1 MNKLPPWIKWRQ
13 VLTALAGMIPLTMA
27 LPWAPAGAL
36 ASIAPQ
42 ATIQW
47 WLTDPAHSIWF
58 ERQAPFGAQGGA
70 DDLPTIEINQART
83 FQPMDGFGFT
93 LTDGS
98 ATHIQAM
105 GAGARHRLLRELFG
119 TGEGEIGIS
128 VLRIA
133 IGASDLSDH
142 GYTYDDMPIGQ
153 TDPELRH
160 FSLDEAHKHVIPVL
174 REVLAMYP
182 EVRILGSPWSA
193 PAWMKTNGSLIGGQL
208 RPEFR
213 DAYARYLVKYL
224 ESMRAA
230 GVPVAALTMQNEPL
244 NTSNNPS
251 MGMTAQEQAI
261 FLKDHLG
268 PALAARNL
276 DVKIIIYDHN
286 ADRIDFPL
294 DILADPE
301 ARLYADGSAFHLYA
315 GDTSALSAVHDAH
328 PDKNIYF
335 TEQWMNARGNPAE
348 DFAWHMEHLVIDG
361 TRNWCRVVLEWNLS
375 SNPSLT
381 PHTPGG
387 CATCLGGITIDGDK
401 VKRNAGYFVMAHVAH
416 LVRPGSVRLDSGALA
431 DLGHV
436 AFRRPDGQIVLIVQ
450 NRRPTPQRFRVQ
462 WGKKG
467 FAAMLEGGAV
477 ATCLFWS

>member
-1 MNKLPPWIKWRQ
+1 ML
-13 VLTALAGMIPLTMA
+13 
-27 LPWAPAGAL
+27 LPWTPAGAS
-36 ASIAPQ
+36 ASIVPQ

-47 WLTDPAHSIWF
+47 WLTDPAQATWF
-58 ERQAPFGAQGGA
+58 ERQEPFDARGGV
-70 DDLPTIEINQART
+70 DDLPTIEINEAKT
-83 FQPMDGFGFT
+83 FQTMDGFGFT

-98 ATHIQAM
+98 AMHIQAM
-105 GAGARHRLLRELFG
+105 SAGARHQLLRELFG

-153 TDPELRH
+153 TDPELGH
-160 FSLDEAHKHVIPVL
+160 FSLDEARRHVIPVL
-174 REVLAMYP
+174 REILAVHPGVM
-182 EVRILGSPWSA
+182 ILGSPWSA
-193 PAWMKTNGSLIGGQL
+193 PAWMKTNRSLIGGQL

-213 DAYARYLVKYL
+213 DAYAGYLVKYL

-244 NTSNNPS
+244 NSSNNPS

-276 DVKIIIYDHN
+276 EAKIIIYDHN

-294 DILADPE
+294 DVLADPQ
-301 ARLYADGSAFHLYA
+301 ASLYADGSAFHLYA
-315 GDTSALSAVHDAH
+315 GDISALSAVHDAH
-328 PDKNIYF
+328 PHKNIYL
-335 TEQWMNARGNPAE
+335 TEQWMNALGNPAE
-348 DFAWHMEHLVIDG
+348 DFAWHMEHLIIEG
-361 TRNWCRVVLEWNLS
+361 ARNWCRIVLEWNLS
-375 SNPSLT
+375 SNPGLT
-381 PHTPGG
+381 PHTRGG
-387 CATCLGGITIDGDK
+387 CTTCLGGITIDGHR
-401 VKRNAGYFVMAHVAH
+401 VKRNAGYFVMAHVAR

-436 AFRRPDGQIVLIVQ
+436 AFRRPDGRIVLIVQ
-450 NRRPTPQRFRVQ
+450 HRRSTPQRFRVQ
-462 WGKKG
+462 WGGRG
-467 FAAMLEGGAV
+467 FAAMLEGAAV
-477 ATCLFWS
+477 ATYLFWP